1 MTTVSY
7 DPRDPA
13 YWRRMI
19 GFHRSEHG
27 RHLAAARAARLA
39 GDRQEAAYCLHQ
51 AIISRNLLVIFRDY
65 FAHVRSLN
73 HD

>member
-27 RHLAAARAARLA
+27 RHLAAARAARLT
-39 GDRQEAAYCLHQ
+39 GDRREAARCLRE
-51 AIISRNLLVIFRDY
+51 AVISRNLLVIFRYY
-65 FAHVRSLN
+65 FQALEALDHA
-73 HD
+73 